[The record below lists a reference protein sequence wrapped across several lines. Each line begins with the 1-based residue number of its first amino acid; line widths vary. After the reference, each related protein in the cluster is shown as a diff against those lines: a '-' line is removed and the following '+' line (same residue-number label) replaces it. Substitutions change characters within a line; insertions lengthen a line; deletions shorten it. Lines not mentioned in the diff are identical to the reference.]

1 MVPLPLLPDR
11 SARRVYHVLAW
22 LHVRRTDADRDA
34 LRDLRAQAF
43 RLGLRADAA
52 REVEAEARTSK
63 SIRVGRDPEERQCL
77 EECVDA
83 MTQRDPALQAR
94 ARALVRRA
102 VEKAHATPSPGPINR
117 SPFEA
122 SEEGPSL
129 VPADSS
135 RIPAIVPQR
144 VAPRCAS

>member
-11 SARRVYHVLAW
+11 AARRVYHVLAW
-22 LHVRRTDADRDA
+22 LHVRREDADRDA

-52 REVEAEARTSK
+52 REVEAEARTSR
-63 SIRVGRDPEERQCL
+63 SIRVGRDPEEQGCL
-77 EECVDA
+77 EACLDH
-83 MTQRDPALQAR
+83 MTRRDPALQAR

-102 VEKAHATPSPGPINR
+102 IRKLSDTPAPGPVAR
-117 SPFEA
+117 TPFEP
-122 SEEGPSL
+122 SEEGPPL

-135 RIPAIVPQR
+135 RIPTIVPQG
-144 VAPRCAS
+144 AASRRAS

>member
-22 LHVRRTDADRDA
+22 LHVRRTDADREA
-34 LRDLRAQAF
+34 LRDLRTQAF

-77 EECVDA
+77 EACVEA

-94 ARALVRRA
+94 AQALVRRA
-102 VEKAHATPSPGPINR
+102 IQKTLATPAPGPVNR

-122 SEEGPSL
+122 SEEGPPL
-129 VPADSS
+129 VPTDSS

-144 VAPRCAS
+144 AAS